1 MRAYAEDSF
10 QMLGVHEKTCKF
22 IAVFVETEEHAET
35 DVVNAALHGSVH
47 RFRVV
52 IVVVFRTRRMEFMI
66 AVFVVCFLEENVG
79 ADAGFFQFFV
89 IFHRGRRDIHVDAAD
104 IAVFMVDGIDRL
116 DGFEDVFDRI
126 VDRIFSRFD
135 GQSLVSQI
143 LQGDDFP
150 ADFLLCQ
157 LFSRNRPVDC
167 VIRTVGAAVDAVV
180 GEIER
185 CEHDDAVAVEI
196 FFDLLCQS
204 VDLLIFFFDI
214 TG

>member
-1 MRAYAEDSF
+1 MRIQATIFAKGVIVDAVSQTCTGSISSAWRSLGTLIVCGPTPIYGF

-47 RFRVV
+47 RFGVV

-79 ADAGFFQFFV
+79 ADAGFFQFLV

-126 VDRIFSRFD
+126 VDRIFSGFN
-135 GQSLVSQI
+135 GQSLVSHI

-157 LFSRNRPVDC
+157 LLSR
-167 VIRTVGAAVDAVV
+167 
-180 GEIER
+180 
-185 CEHDDAVAVEI
+185 
-196 FFDLLCQS
+196 QS
-204 VDLLIFFFDI
+204 SGCLA
-214 TG
+214 